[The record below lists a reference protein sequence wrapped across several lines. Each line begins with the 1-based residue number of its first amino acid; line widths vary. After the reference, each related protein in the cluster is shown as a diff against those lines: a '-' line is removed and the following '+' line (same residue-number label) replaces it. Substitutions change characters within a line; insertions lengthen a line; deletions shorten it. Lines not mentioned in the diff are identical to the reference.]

1 MLKSRTLLAT
11 ASLCLTCGATLAQQP
26 VALGASAPMAVPAS
40 ATSAAPPAMQVVN
53 KVNTPMSQPGSRADQ
68 LSQLN
73 AEIPLL
79 EAQAKIAKLKEQ
91 IAHPSGG
98 SQGPQSAAPG
108 FGIGSAP
115 SPLGVAAQGIG
126 VPAQSIQASAGKAGA
141 RTSQPQVLAITGYN
155 GKLQAIVR
163 MGAEQHIV
171 NRGATVDG
179 WLVADVMPSAVV
191 FSRSGKS
198 VTIRP

>member
-11 ASLCLTCGATLAQQP
+11 ASLCLICGASQAQQL
-26 VALGASAPMAVPAS
+26 VAPGASTPVAVPAS
-40 ATSAAPPAMQVVN
+40 ATPAAPPAMQVVN
-53 KVNTPMSQPGSRADQ
+53 NVTAPMSQPGSPADQ
-68 LSQLN
+68 LSQLQ
-73 AEIPLL
+73 AQIPLL
-79 EAQAKIAKLKEQ
+79 KAQAEIAKLKDQ
-91 IAHPSGG
+91 ISHPSGG
-98 SQGPQSAAPG
+98 SQASQSAAPG
-108 FGIGSAP
+108 FGGAP
-115 SPLGVAAQGIG
+115 SPLGVPAQGIG
-126 VPAQSIQASAGKAGA
+126 AAAPATQASAGQAGS
-141 RTSQPQVLAITGYN
+141 RKSQPQVLAITGYN

-163 MGAEQHIV
+163 TGAEQHIV